1 MRFEF
6 DRITLERTAEFEG
19 VGIHSDTASL
29 VKVTAGG
36 DGIAFARSGERFSAT
51 PDSVTDTTRSTTLGT
66 VRMVEH
72 LMSAF
77 AALGV
82 TDAEVGVDGDEMPI
96 LDGGSATY
104 LAGLRASGLASVGRK
119 SALSLFGR
127 VNLQEGECRIG
138 VSVGSGRW
146 RYEYHREGC
155 FPGPQVFET
164 NIDEETY
171 AAEVAPARTFAY
183 EEELEWLRKAG
194 LGKGGTKENTLVIG
208 RDGYLTKQ
216 LFKDEAPRH
225 KLLDCMGDIALAGI
239 PLRFLNVVAEKTGH
253 KMNVEAAA
261 RLVDICEWET

>member
-1 MRFEF
+1 MRIEF
-6 DRITLERTAEFEG
+6 GRVTLASTAEFEG
-19 VGIHSDTASL
+19 VGIHGGIASL
-29 VKVTAGG
+29 VKVRPGAE
-36 DGIAFARSGERFSAT
+36 GIAFTRSGERFPAT

-82 TDAEVGVDGDEMPI
+82 TDAEVKVEADEMPI

-104 LAGLRASGLASVGRK
+104 LAGLKASGSAPVGWK

-127 VNLQEGECRIG
+127 VNLQEGPCRIG
-138 VSVGSGRW
+138 VSVGTGRW
-146 RYEYHREGC
+146 RYEYDREGS

-164 NIDEETY
+164 RIDQKTY

-183 EEELEWLRKAG
+183 EEELEWLRRAG
-194 LGKGGTKENTLVIG
+194 LGKGGTEENTLVIG
-208 RDGYLTKQ
+208 KDGYRTKH
-216 LFKDEAPRH
+216 LFTDEAPRH

-239 PLRFLNVVAEKTGH
+239 PLRFLNVVAERTGH

-261 RLVDICEWET
+261 RLVEICEWEI